1 MRPLCDPADRQG
13 RFICHEGK
21 CRFSSTYPDESQALY
36 QIFSVLCAHVAKSVS
51 LRLDSTLQLLH
62 DTAIYAII
70 PHMSKIPVLV
80 WLPAAFVIGGLVG
93 YYGPSEELR
102 SRELREQEEKAKPRS
117 NNAFGSF
124 AQMVNI
130 PDAAKRPRRARSS
143 DRPAMQDKNH
153 DEESEYTSTNA
164 SVQSVEHERHNHRRL
179 APEDLR
185 ARIDEAADL
194 WRTRVEIARSA
205 AAEKLGLA
213 EEKAQSFNDA
223 VDAMNDKLRESMQLV
238 ADEIAAAKKMTP
250 ELGIRLMG
258 DLSTSLAETYDAI
271 GACVGEELREEV
283 SNLQLVDFVDP
294 SIAEPLIA
302 VQDKIDPQSF
312 KGPR

>member
-1 MRPLCDPADRQG
+1 MR
-13 RFICHEGK
+13 
-21 CRFSSTYPDESQALY
+21 
-36 QIFSVLCAHVAKSVS
+36 
-51 LRLDSTLQLLH
+51 
-62 DTAIYAII
+62 
-70 PHMSKIPVLV
+70 KIPVLV

-143 DRPAMQDKNH
+143 DRPAMQDKNP

-213 EEKAQSFNDA
+213 GEKAQSFNDA

-271 GACVGEELREEV
+271 GACVGEALREEV

>member
-1 MRPLCDPADRQG
+1 
-13 RFICHEGK
+13 
-21 CRFSSTYPDESQALY
+21 
-36 QIFSVLCAHVAKSVS
+36 
-51 LRLDSTLQLLH
+51 
-62 DTAIYAII
+62 
-70 PHMSKIPVLV
+70 MSKIPVLV

-102 SRELREQEEKAKPRS
+102 SREQREQEEKAKPRS

-130 PDAAKRPRRARSS
+130 PDAAKRPRRERDAEKHDAEKHDAHDAPSAGAS
-143 DRPAMQDKNH
+143 ESAPTNTPAQ
-153 DEESEYTSTNA
+153 TA
-164 SVQSVEHERHNHRRL
+164 ERERRHRRL

-194 WRTRVEIARSA
+194 WRARVEIARTA
-205 AAEKLGLA
+205 AVDKLGLA
-213 EEKAQSFNDA
+213 GDKAQAFNDA

-238 ADEIAAAKKMTP
+238 ADEIAAAKTMTP
-250 ELGIRLMG
+250 ELGVRLMG

-271 GACVGEELREEV
+271 GACVGEDLRGQV
-283 SNLQLVDFVDP
+283 SDLQLVDFVDP
-294 SIAEPLIA
+294 SVAEPLIA

-312 KGPR
+312 RGPR

>member
-1 MRPLCDPADRQG
+1 
-13 RFICHEGK
+13 
-21 CRFSSTYPDESQALY
+21 
-36 QIFSVLCAHVAKSVS
+36 
-51 LRLDSTLQLLH
+51 
-62 DTAIYAII
+62 
-70 PHMSKIPVLV
+70 MSKIPVLV

-102 SRELREQEEKAKPRS
+102 SREQREQEEKAKPRS

-130 PDAAKRPRRARSS
+130 PDAAKRPRRAR
-143 DRPAMQDKNH
+143 DAEKPAAQDAPSADGSASAPTNAPAQTA
-153 DEESEYTSTNA
+153 ESE
-164 SVQSVEHERHNHRRL
+164 RRHRRL

-194 WRTRVEIARSA
+194 WRARVEIARTA
-205 AAEKLGLA
+205 AVDKLGLA
-213 EEKAQSFNDA
+213 DDKVQAFNDA

-238 ADEIAAAKKMTP
+238 ADEIAAAKTMTP
-250 ELGIRLMG
+250 ELGVRLMG

-271 GACVGEELREEV
+271 GACVGEDLRGQV
-283 SNLQLVDFVDP
+283 SDLQLVDFVDP
-294 SIAEPLIA
+294 SVAEPLIA

-312 KGPR
+312 RGPR